1 KCCKPEDIDIVIITH
16 LHFDHAANVG
26 MFPHAQ
32 FILQK
37 KEWLYA
43 KAPLP
48 IQQGMYS
55 PELISEL
62 ESYDLLLVD
71 DNYEVAEGVKVIQVP
86 GHTKGQQAVAVNTSA
101 GTYVIAGDLLYS
113 YINIFPER
121 DEITDLF
128 GNGIPCTPLYGHAF
142 YPPGIHTDLSDWYDS
157 VWKVL
162 AIAGSRHRIIPGHDP
177 ALIGK
182 VFPDKTKEQVGLIN
196 SNPASKD

>member
-1 KCCKPEDIDIVIITH
+1 
-16 LHFDHAANVG
+16 

-37 KEWLYA
+37 KEWPYA

-71 DNYEVAEGVKVIQVP
+71 DTYEVAEGVKVIQVP
-86 GHTKGQQAVAVNTSA
+86 GHTTGQQAVAVNTSA